1 MKKDSLQ
8 KNKKELQSEQTRKQ
22 IIETATKLFA
32 RKGFYGTSISDLTKA
47 VGLTK
52 GALYHH
58 FEDKDALFFAVVES
72 VQNTWEKA
80 VANEV
85 VSEKDSLAQI
95 SILFEKH
102 ADLLS
107 KNEFMCLVMS
117 NLMNEMESVNPKY
130 SSILEDVYE
139 EFVLFVE
146 QIIKAGQSNGEIR
159 PDLDPKLLSLNI
171 VGILKGIG
179 CYPKLKRTPIDRIA
193 LADSLKKVLL
203 DGIKA

>member
-1 MKKDSLQ
+1 MKNDSSQ
-8 KNKKELQSEQTRKQ
+8 KNKKELQSEQTRQQ
-22 IIETATKLFA
+22 IIEVATKLFA
-32 RKGFYGTSISDLTKA
+32 RKGFYGTSIFDLTQA

-58 FEDKDALFFAVVES
+58 FEDKDALFLAVVES
-72 VQNTWEKA
+72 VQDTWGKA

-85 VSEKDSLAQI
+85 VSVKGSLEQI
-95 SILFEKH
+95 GILFEKH
-102 ADLLS
+102 AELLS

-117 NLMNEMESVNPKY
+117 NLMSEMESVNPKY

-146 QIIKAGQSNGEIR
+146 QIVKAGQSSGEIR
-159 PDLDPKLLSLNI
+159 PDVDPRLLSLNI

-179 CYPKLKRTPIDRIA
+179 CYPKLKRIPVDRIA
-193 LADSLKKVLL
+193 MADSLKKVLL
-203 DGIKA
+203 DGIKV